1 MSQAISDAYLDDPK
15 PKEEVIEWLESDDF
29 EVVCDHAAINA
40 ERMKAHFYDILSAKP
55 ALARYKGRK
64 LKDVI
69 VNY

>member
-15 PKEEVIEWLESDDF
+15 PKEEVIEWLRSDDF
-29 EVVCDHAAINA
+29 QVVCDLAAINA
-40 ERMKAHFYDILSAKP
+40 ERMKRHFYEILSAKP
-55 ALARYKGRK
+55 ALARFKGRK